1 MVKKILCQLFYLEIK
16 NMNQFKSFQQLVK
29 LSLVFFIVFTVNI
42 FSQDAANG
50 KKLFK
55 TNCAACHKIDKK
67 LVGPA
72 LKGVTERREKDWLHK
87 WIKNSSALIK
97 SGDATAKQVFE
108 ENNKMPMMPF
118 PQLSD
123 KDIDDILAYVEGKGV
138 KKTTATTSNA
148 AADPLVAKGKKIFKT
163 NCAACHKLDKKLIGP
178 ALGGVTEKRDV
189 EWLKKWIKD
198 NNALRKSGD
207 ATAKQV
213 FEENGKMAMPPF
225 PQFSDED
232 LNAVIAYLK
241 VGDVKKVVKQNAQQ
255 TTTVKKGS
263 TAWMSWI
270 VVAVLLLLFVYLLF
284 INKNTFLKIMAII
297 AIILIGTYILF
308 DSLMGIDVNQGYQ
321 PIQPIAFSHK
331 VHAGDNK
338 IDCQY
343 CHSSAKHSKT
353 SGVPSANVCMNCH
366 KAISEYTGNGTET
379 EEELKFYTAEIQKIY
394 DAVGW
399 DPENVKYK
407 DNYDTKPIVWTR
419 IHNLPDFAYYNHSQH
434 VTVAGLKCQQ
444 CHGPVE
450 TFNDMKQFSPLT
462 MGWCLDC
469 HKTKELNFDNK
480 YYEKIHKQLSEKYG
494 VEKVTV
500 ADMGGKECG
509 KCHY

>member
-1 MVKKILCQLFYLEIK
+1 
-16 NMNQFKSFQQLVK
+16 MNQFKSFQQLVK

-55 TNCAACHKIDKK
+55 SNCAACHKLDKK
-67 LVGPA
+67 LIGPA
-72 LKGVTERREKDWLHK
+72 LKGVTEKREKEWLYK
-87 WIKNSSALIK
+87 WIKNSSELIK
-97 SGDATAKQVFE
+97 SGDPDAKQIFE
-108 ENNKMPMMPF
+108 EYNKMPMTAY

-138 KKTTATTSNA
+138 NKETKSTSA
-148 AADPLVAKGKKIFKT
+148 AVDPLVKKGKKLFKT
-163 NCAACHKLDKKLIGP
+163 NCAACHKLDKKLVGP
-178 ALGGVTEKRDV
+178 PLKGITEKR
-189 EWLKKWIKD
+189 EHKWLKAWIKD

-207 ATAKQV
+207 ALAKQV
-213 FEENGKMAMPPF
+213 FEENNKLPMTAF
-225 PQFSDED
+225 PQLSDED
-232 LNAVIAYLK
+232 LEALIAYMK
-241 VGDVKKVVKQNAQQ
+241 VGDVKKVVKQGSSKE
-255 TTTVKKGS
+255 TTTSKKTS
-263 TAWMSWI
+263 TAWMSW
-270 VVAVLLLLFVYLLF
+270 VVVFALLLLFVYILF
-284 INKNTFLKIMAII
+284 FNENTFLKIMAVI

-308 DSLMGIDVNQGYQ
+308 DSLMGIGVDQGYE

-343 CHSSAKHSKT
+343 CHSSAKHSRT
-353 SGVPSANVCMNCH
+353 SGVPSVNVCMNCH
-366 KAISEYTGNGTET
+366 KSISEYTGNGTET
-379 EEELKFYTAEIQKIY
+379 EEELQFYTKEIQKIY
-394 DAVGW
+394 EAVGW
-399 DPENVKYK
+399 DPENVKYIE
-407 DNYDTKPIVWTR
+407 NYDTKPIVWTR
-419 IHNLPDFAYYNHSQH
+419 VHSLPDFAYYNHSQH
-434 VTVAGLKCQQ
+434 VTVAGLDCQQ

-450 TFNDMKQFSPLT
+450 TYNDMKQFSPLT
-462 MGWCLDC
+462 MAWCLDC

>member
-1 MVKKILCQLFYLEIK
+1 
-16 NMNQFKSFQQLVK
+16 MNQFKSFQQLVK

-55 TNCAACHKIDKK
+55 SNCAACHKIDKK

-72 LKGVTERREKDWLHK
+72 LKGITEKRDKEWLHK
-87 WIKNSSALIK
+87 WIKDNNALRK
-97 SGDATAKQVFE
+97 SGDALAKQVFE
-108 ENNKMPMMPF
+108 ENNKMAMTPF

-138 KKTTATTSNA
+138 KKEAPKNTGAVN
-148 AADPLVAKGKKIFKT
+148 PLVKKGKKIFKT
-163 NCAACHKLDKKLIGP
+163 NCAACHKLDKKLVGP
-178 ALGGVTEKRDV
+178 ALKGITEKRDH

-207 ATAKQV
+207 KLAQQV
-213 FEENGKMAMPPF
+213 FEENGKLPMTPF
-225 PQFSDED
+225 PQLSDED
-232 LNAVIAYLK
+232 LEAVLAYLK
-241 VGDVKKVVKQNAQQ
+241 VGDVKPVVKQNAGAQ
-255 TTTVKKGS
+255 TSSKKAS
-263 TAWMSWI
+263 TAWMSW
-270 VVAVLLLLFVYLLF
+270 VVVFALLLLFIYLLF

-366 KAISEYTGNGTET
+366 KSISEYTGNGTET
-379 EEELKFYTAEIQKIY
+379 EEELQFYTKEIQKIY

-399 DPENVKYK
+399 DPENVKYIE
-407 DNYDTKPIVWTR
+407 NYDTKPIVWTR
-419 IHNLPDFAYYNHSQH
+419 IHALPDFAYYNHSQH
-434 VTVAGLKCQQ
+434 VTVAGLQCQQ

-450 TFNDMKQFSPLT
+450 TFDDMKQFSPLT

-500 ADMGGKECG
+500 ADMGGRECG